1 MSTSTTLESEQTNSQ
16 NSSPP
21 IYLILGPTAIGKSAY
36 AIDLALKHNGEIIS
50 ADAFQ
55 VYRGMDI
62 GTAKVSK
69 EELANIPHHLIDIKD
84 PNEDYNVSEFVER
97 CNTHI
102 TDIQKRGKTAIICGG
117 TGFYIH
123 SFLHN
128 FTFIDESDNSK
139 DIRNA
144 LNDRVKTEGLD
155 ILFNELKKI
164 DPELASQLSPNDRK
178 RIVRGLEVFQLTG
191 QPAST
196 FRKQDDQPRD
206 DVRLIGLT
214 SERETIYNRIEKR
227 VDIMI
232 QDGLIEEVE
241 GLLERFGSRCLAFNA
256 LGYKETISYLNGIM
270 DKETMVTTI
279 KTKTRQF
286 AKRQLTWFKRYQHA
300 QWITI
305 S

>member
-1 MSTSTTLESEQTNSQ
+1 
-16 NSSPP
+16 
-21 IYLILGPTAIGKSAY
+21 
-36 AIDLALKHNGEIIS
+36 
-50 ADAFQ
+50 
-55 VYRGMDI
+55 
-62 GTAKVSK
+62 
-69 EELANIPHHLIDIKD
+69 
-84 PNEDYNVSEFVER
+84 
-97 CNTHI
+97 
-102 TDIQKRGKTAIICGG
+102 
-117 TGFYIH
+117 
-123 SFLHN
+123 
-128 FTFIDESDNSK
+128 
-139 DIRNA
+139 
-144 LNDRVKTEGLD
+144 
-155 ILFNELKKI
+155 
-164 DPELASQLSPNDRK
+164 
-178 RIVRGLEVFQLTG
+178 G

-214 SERETIYNRIEKR
+214 AERETIYNRIEKR

-241 GLLERFGSRCLAFNA
+241 SLVKRFGSRCLAFNA

>member
-1 MSTSTTLESEQTNSQ
+1 MSKQNTSTPGQIYSQ
-16 NSSPP
+16 INPPP
-21 IYLILGPTAIGKSAY
+21 IYLIMGPTAIGKSAY
-36 AIDLALKHNGEIIS
+36 AIDLALKYNGEIIS

-69 EELANIPHHLIDIKD
+69 EELANVPHHLIDIKD
-84 PNEDYNVSEFVER
+84 PNEDYNVSEFVQR

-128 FTFIDESDNSK
+128 FTFIDESDDSK

-144 LNDRVKTEGLD
+144 LNERVKTEGLD

-164 DPELASQLSPNDRK
+164 DPELAAQLSPNDRK

-191 QPAST
+191 QPATT

-206 DVRLIGLT
+206 DVTLIGLT
-214 SERETIYNRIEKR
+214 AERETIYERIEKR
-227 VDIMI
+227 VDMMI
-232 QDGLIEEVE
+232 HFGLIEEVDQ
-241 GLLERFGSRCLAFNA
+241 LVKRFSSSCLAFNA

-270 DKETMVTTI
+270 DKETMITTI